1 MRVEVERGQLTV
13 FSFQFSVISFQ
24 LSVFSYRFSVI
35 GCEISELLGRVILLG
50 KPGKV
55 GNVGRVGKPGNRG
68 NFRKM
73 LIYNIVVFRDCTAFV
88 HYCTAFVVYCT
99 ALGRVV
105 LPDGTAR
112 YFVTRAAPS
121 PRALRGSCLLRHIY
135 DMPFIEAVAI
145 TQWSVH
151 LRCTLHNVFRT
162 SPSLPTWHL
171 VKTASE
177 RV

>member
-1 MRVEVERGQLTV
+1 MTV
-13 FSFQFSVISFQ
+13 FSCQFSVIGFQ

-35 GCEISELLGRVILLG
+35 GCEISELLGRVKLLG
-50 KPGKV
+50 KP
-55 GNVGRVGKPGNRG
+55 GNVGRVGKPGKVGKVGKVGNRG
-68 NFRKM
+68 NFHKM

-112 YFVTRAAPS
+112 YFMTRAAPS

-151 LRCTLHNVFRT
+151 LQCTLHNVFRT